1 MTLQDIFIR
10 NTKENYIAPEL
21 YKTYGV
27 KAGLR
32 NENGTGVKVGLTKIC
47 DVVGYEESKTGEK
60 VDADGRL
67 IFRGYELH
75 DLVNA
80 QKGNEEIEGFETVA
94 FLLIFGTYPTKE
106 ELSMFKH
113 TLLNQPPLST
123 LELSYRTSNLM
134 NAIQFETLRLYGV
147 DENPEDDTLSERMMK
162 GIRILAYMPLIAL
175 SHYKHAPIIINPLR
189 DKSIAENILWILNGK
204 YTQEEAHVLDVLLM
218 IHADHGGGNNS
229 TFTNVVMSS
238 TGTDI
243 YSCIS
248 SALGSLKGP
257 KHGGANWMVTR
268 QFEKVWEA
276 VGITTDH
283 EVLKDVARRILHRD
297 FNDNSGLIY
306 GIGHAVYTLSDP
318 RCEILKAESAR
329 LAVECGKKAEFDS
342 LQAFEK
348 AALEVMYEEK
358 GIRTCA
364 NVDFYSGF
372 IYSMLH
378 IPSELFTPLF
388 AIARCSGWVA
398 HHLENRQSNRK
409 LIRPANVYVGERKI
423 YENNNCF

>member
-1 MTLQDIFIR
+1 MTLQDIYIR
-10 NTKENYIAPEL
+10 NTKENYIEPEL

-47 DVVGYEESKTGEK
+47 DVVGYEESASGEK
-60 VDADGRL
+60 VDALGKL

-75 DLVNA
+75 DLVNN
-80 QKGNEEIEGFETVA
+80 QKGKETIEGFETVA
-94 FLLIFGTYPTKE
+94 FLLIFGTYPTRE
-106 ELSMFKH
+106 ELDMFKH

-134 NAIQFETLRLYGV
+134 NAMQFETLRLYGV
-147 DENPEDDTLSERMMK
+147 DENPEDDSLSERMMK
-162 GIRILAYMPLIAL
+162 GIRILSYMPLIAL
-175 SHYKHAPIIINPLR
+175 SHYKHAPVIINPLR
-189 DKSIAENILWILNGK
+189 DKSVAENILWILNGK
-204 YTQEEAHVLDVLLM
+204 YTKEEAHVLDVLLM

-268 QFEKVWEA
+268 QFDRLFES
-276 VGITTDH
+276 VGTTTDK
-283 EVLKDVARRILHRD
+283 ETLKDIARRILHRD

-318 RCEILKAESAR
+318 RCEILKAESRR
-329 LAVECGKKAEFDS
+329 LADECGKREAFNT
-342 LQAFEK
+342 LVAFEE

-358 GIRTCA
+358 GVRTCA

-372 IYSMLH
+372 IYSMLN
-378 IPSELFTPLF
+378 IPADLFTPLF
-388 AIARCSGWVA
+388 AISRCSGWVA

-409 LIRPANVYVGERKI
+409 LIRPANVYVGERK
-423 YENNNCF
+423 